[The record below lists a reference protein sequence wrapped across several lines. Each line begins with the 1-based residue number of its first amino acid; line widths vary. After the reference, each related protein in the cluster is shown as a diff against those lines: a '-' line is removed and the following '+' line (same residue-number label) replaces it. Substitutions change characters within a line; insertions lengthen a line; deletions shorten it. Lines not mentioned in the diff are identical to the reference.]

1 MILNPYRFAA
11 ADTGIKD
18 NLVAWYDLEETTGTR
33 VDAHGTYDL
42 TENGTIGSTT
52 GVVGTAADHTGT
64 NPDSLYHPDD
74 AAFDITGDLTVA
86 GWIDTSSIGTGTTS
100 IISKIDGTG
109 NQRSFLL
116 YRTGSNIRFLV
127 NSDGTSGGNVLITST
142 ASISANTWYFV
153 VGVFKAN
160 DVIELW
166 VDGASAATPVSA
178 PASLFN
184 STARLELFSYNTGV
198 TSTSPATLDSVAIW
212 SRALS
217 SGEIATLWNSGS
229 GVAYADL

>member
-11 ADTGIKD
+11 AGGIKD

-33 VDAHGTYDL
+33 VDAHSTYDL
-42 TENGTIGSTT
+42 TENGTIGSIT
-52 GVVGTAADHTGT
+52 GVVGTAAYHTANDT
-64 NPDSLYHPDD
+64 NSLYHPDD

-86 GWIDTSSIGTGTTS
+86 GWIDSSTIGAGYTS
-100 IISKIDGTG
+100 IIGKINGTG
-109 NQRSFLL
+109 NQRSYLL
-116 YRTGSNIRFLV
+116 YRSSSKLRFLV
-127 NSDGTSGGNVLITST
+127 SSDGTSGGNTIAEST

-160 DVIELW
+160 DVVELW
-166 VDGASAATPVSA
+166 VDGASAVTPVAA
-178 PASLFN
+178 PASLH
-184 STARLELFSYNTGV
+184 SGTARLELFSFNDGGV
-198 TSTSPATLDSVAIW
+198 GTERANLDSVAIW

-217 SGEIATLWNSGS
+217 SGEISTLYNSGS